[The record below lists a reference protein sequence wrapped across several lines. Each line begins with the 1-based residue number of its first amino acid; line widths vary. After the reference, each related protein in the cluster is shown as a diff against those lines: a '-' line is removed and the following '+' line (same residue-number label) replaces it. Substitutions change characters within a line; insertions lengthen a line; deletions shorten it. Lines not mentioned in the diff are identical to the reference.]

1 MTVSALAGTCE
12 HPDELSDVLDALPFD
27 HAEFRELAPK
37 GVRNARPL
45 VDQQLPGGRQ
55 TAIFLSPVTFARGRP
70 GMCVKIRSAGAE
82 PWAKARELASVG
94 LTSIW
99 AESHQ

>member
-1 MTVSALAGTCE
+1 MTVSAPLFIIFVE

-45 VDQQLPGGRQ
+45 VDQQLPGCMLHQ
-55 TAIFLSPVTFARGRP
+55 
-70 GMCVKIRSAGAE
+70 RSLLL
-82 PWAKARELASVG
+82 LA
-94 LTSIW
+94 L
-99 AESHQ
+99 